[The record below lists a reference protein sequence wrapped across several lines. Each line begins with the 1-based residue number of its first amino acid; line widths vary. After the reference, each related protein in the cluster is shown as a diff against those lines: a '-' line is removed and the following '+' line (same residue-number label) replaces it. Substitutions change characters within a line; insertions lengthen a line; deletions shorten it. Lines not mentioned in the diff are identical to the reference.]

1 MTERPRVPEA
11 GIALGHDDRA
21 TTLHDRSG
29 HVTLCPWVLALTYH
43 PSRHP
48 PPPIPG
54 QAVSTAP
61 PVQSPST
68 PQSTA
73 STSLPLPL
81 RLTHHHSIPSCHAY
95 PPHTPPHPIPPGQ
108 AVSTAPPVQS
118 PSIPPKAPCRPTHPH
133 RSDPHIITPSRHAP
147 HHAMHTPPSLSL
159 TPPPHPQ
166 GKRSPQ
172 CLPFRVSP
180 SPQCTA
186 STDSPPPLR
195 PTPPPLPQVYT
206 PQMDETHN
214 PKEPP
219 PLSLIHQLTSKCMM

>member
-61 PVQSPST
+61 PVQSPS
-68 PQSTA
+68 
-73 STSLPLPL
+73 
-81 RLTHHHSIPSCHAY
+81 
-95 PPHTPPHPIPPGQ
+95 
-108 AVSTAPPVQS
+108 
-118 PSIPPKAPCRPTHPH
+118 IPPKAPCRPTHPH
-133 RSDPHIITPSRHAP
+133 RSDPHIITPSHHAP